1 MLTKIRNHPDTKIR
15 NRPDYDLPTAVTFL
29 CAGLAFGWILALLF
43 SPITGDTAPR
53 PASMSRPLSVADE
66 VFFG

>member
-1 MLTKIRNHPDTKIR
+1 MATKSR

-29 CAGLAFGWILALLF
+29 CAGLALGWVLALFF
-43 SPITGDTAPR
+43 SPSAISSAQR
-53 PASMSRPLSVADE
+53 RASMPRPLSVADE

>member
-1 MLTKIRNHPDTKIR
+1 MLSKIR

-29 CAGLAFGWILALLF
+29 CAGLALGWMLALLF
-43 SPITGDTAPR
+43 SPQAR
-53 PASMSRPLSVADE
+53 SSAQRRASMVRPLSVADE